1 MITVPVS
8 DRHEGSDGA
17 KQWLEVEMPTTRNEA
32 RGGKAFAFPLFGI
45 FFLLTCY
52 WVLAEWQKVPALIS
66 NALTAVH
73 WAT

>member
-1 MITVPVS
+1 
-8 DRHEGSDGA
+8 
-17 KQWLEVEMPTTRNEA
+17 MPTTRNEA